1 MLRFTGAGLL
11 MAALLAFPALAPP
24 AHAAGIDDLQRGFER
39 PPDEAR
45 IMMRWWWFGPSV
57 TQPELEREMRVMR
70 DGGIGGF
77 EVQPVYPLAL
87 DDPERGVRNM
97 NFLSPEFLDHLRF
110 TARKAKELGLRM
122 DLTLG
127 SGWPYGGPGVPIT
140 EAAGRLRV
148 EKVKVAAGAR
158 RIPLPTLMQGEK
170 LLGAFT
176 AGGLEEWRDVR
187 DGALWLPANGA
198 PAEIWFFL
206 SSRTGMM
213 VKRPSVGG
221 EGYVLDHYDRAAL
234 DRYLRTVAEP
244 LVNALGPDK
253 AFALFCDSLEV
264 FGSDWTPDL
273 LAEFQKR
280 RGYDLRP
287 LLPALASDQGA
298 QTPGIRHDWGRT
310 LTELLDERFLQP
322 LHAWVRARGSQFR
335 IQGYGIP
342 PATLSSSAH
351 TDISE
356 GEGAQW
362 KVVRAARWASSAN
375 HIYGRAVTTSETW
388 TWLHSPAMR
397 ATPLDMK
404 AEADI
409 HFLQGVN
416 QLIGHGWPYTNA
428 GEEYPGWR
436 FYAAAVFSESNPWYA
451 AMPDIARYLQRM
463 SWLLR
468 QGEVA
473 HDVALYLPTSDAWS
487 RFTAGHVHMI
497 EALREHVGAEVMP
510 QILDNGYAMDFLDD
524 GTLERALGRYRV
536 LVLPNVE
543 FLPAAAARAIAAF
556 EKRGGIVLATRRRP
570 ERAPGLRAPAADHD
584 AVRQAL
590 SSATLVARDSELG
603 AALKAK
609 LTPDIA
615 WSAEQHAL
623 GFEHR
628 RTPDAD
634 IYFVANT
641 SNQPVELRARFRAEG
656 TPEAWNALTGEAT
669 APRGEGANLVVDL
682 APYESR
688 VYVFSKRPHHSR
700 PERRAS
706 GESIDLTAGWDR
718 PLGDWAAADAT
729 RYFSGTHTYER
740 DVTLTSAQLRGARWR
755 LDFGAGTPV
764 PESRLTNGHRA
775 WLDGPVREA
784 VVVYV
789 NGERAGSVWCAPY
802 RLDVTR
808 LLKPGANRLRLVAAN
823 TAMNHM
829 AGRSLPNYRFLNLR
843 YGVRFEPQEMEKV
856 TVLPSGILGGVRLES
871 R

>member
-1 MLRFTGAGLL
+1 MLRLIGAGVFLPVL
-11 MAALLAFPALAPP
+11 FSLPALS
-24 AHAAGIDDLQRGFER
+24 AGIDDLQRGFQN
-39 PPDEAR
+39 PPDDAR

-57 TQPELEREMRVMR
+57 TKPELEREMRVMR
-70 DGGIGGF
+70 EGGIGGF
-77 EVQPVYPLAL
+77 EIQPVYPLAL

-97 NFLSPEFLDHLRF
+97 DFLSPEFLEHLRF
-110 TARKAKELGLRM
+110 TAGKAKELGMRL

-140 EAAGRLRV
+140 EAAGRLRID
-148 EKVKVAAGAR
+148 KVKVPPGAR
-158 RIPLPTLMQGEK
+158 RVALPAIMQGEK

-187 DGALWLPANGA
+187 DGALWLPPAAA
-198 PAEIWFFL
+198 PGEIWFFI

-213 VKRPSVGG
+213 VKRPSVGA

-234 DRYLRTVAEP
+234 DRYLRTVGDP
-244 LVNALGPDK
+244 LVKALGPDQ
-253 AFALFCDSLEV
+253 AYALFCDSLEV

-273 LAEFQKR
+273 LQEFQKR

-298 QTPGIRHDWGRT
+298 RTPGIRHDWGRT
-310 LTELLDERFLQP
+310 LTELLEERFLQP
-322 LHAWVRARGSQFR
+322 LHEWVRARGSRFR
-335 IQGYGIP
+335 VQGYGIP
-342 PATLSSSAH
+342 PATLASNAH
-351 TDISE
+351 SDISE

-375 HIYGRAVTTSETW
+375 HVYGRPVTTSETW

-428 GEEYPGWR
+428 GEEFPGWR
-436 FYAAAVFSESNPWYA
+436 FYAAAVFNDANPWYI

-473 HDVALYLPTSDAWS
+473 HDVALYLPVSDAWS
-487 RFTAGHVHMI
+487 HFTAGRVHMI
-497 EALREHVGAEVMP
+497 EALREHVGPEVMP
-510 QILDNGYAMDFLDD
+510 QILDSGYAMDFLDD
-524 GTLERALGRYRV
+524 GTLERALARYRV

-543 FLPAAAARAIAAF
+543 SLPVAAARVIEAF
-556 EKRGGIVLATRRRP
+556 QQRGGIVIATRRRP
-570 ERAPGLRAPAADHD
+570 ERAPGLRASEADHN
-584 AVRQAL
+584 AVRRAL
-590 SSATLVARDSELG
+590 AAATLVARDVDLG
-603 AALKAK
+603 AALKTK
-609 LTPDIA
+609 LTPDIE
-615 WSAEQHAL
+615 WSAGQHAL

-641 SNQPVELRARFRAEG
+641 SNQPVELRARFRIGG
-656 TPEAWNALTGEAT
+656 TAEAWNALSGEISP
-669 APRGEGANLVVDL
+669 PRSDGARIVVEL

-688 VYVFSKRPHHSR
+688 VYVFSKRPLNTQ
-700 PERRAS
+700 PEPRTT
-706 GESIDLTAGWDR
+706 GESIDLSSGWDR
-718 PLGDWAAADAT
+718 PLGDWSSTEAT
-729 RYFSGTHTYER
+729 RFFSGTQAYGRE
-740 DVTLTSAQLRGARWR
+740 VTLTTEQLRGARWR

-764 PESRLTNGHRA
+764 PETRLANGHRA

-789 NGERAGSVWCAPY
+789 NGQRAGSVWCAPY
-802 RLDVTR
+802 RLDITR
-808 LLKPGANRLRLVAAN
+808 LLQPGVNRIRLVAAN

-829 AGRSLPNYRFLNLR
+829 AGRALPNYRLLNLR
-843 YGVRFEPQEMEKV
+843 YGLRFEPQEMEKV
-856 TVLPSGILGGVRLES
+856 AVLPSGILGGVRLES